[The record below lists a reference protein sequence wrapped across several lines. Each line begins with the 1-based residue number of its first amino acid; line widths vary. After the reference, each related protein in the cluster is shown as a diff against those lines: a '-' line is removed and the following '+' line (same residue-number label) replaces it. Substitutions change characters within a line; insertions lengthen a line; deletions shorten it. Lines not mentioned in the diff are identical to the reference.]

1 MQKQLIVLL
10 ALPSTDKQ
18 LAVASL
24 KQRFGKRARVFL
36 QSAPDLSLA
45 SPFSEMW
52 HELKLLMDS
61 TRQSVAIWSH
71 SWIDINFDEI
81 HSYNR
86 TVDADGYAE
95 LLGELYDLVQS
106 DKLKV
111 TIVCVQQK
119 QATAL
124 PADYSEYFAE
134 AENARLCR
142 LDEAYQ
148 SLSTAELDVM
158 SAALPQVSIVTA
170 DSESLAGLAL

>member
-1 MQKQLIVLL
+1 MQKQLIVLH

-24 KQRFGKRARVFL
+24 KQRLGKRARVFL

-45 SPFSEMW
+45 SPFAPMQA
-52 HELKLLMDS
+52 ELKLLMDS

-81 HSYNR
+81 YLYNR
-86 TVDADGYAE
+86 EIDADGYAE
-95 LLGELYDLVQS
+95 FLSEFYDLVQS

-134 AENARLCR
+134 AENSRLCR
-142 LDEAYQ
+142 LTEAYQ
-148 SLSTAELDVM
+148 SVSEAELDLM
-158 SAALPQVSIVTA
+158 SAALPQVTIVTV
-170 DSESLAGLAL
+170 DSENLSSLAL